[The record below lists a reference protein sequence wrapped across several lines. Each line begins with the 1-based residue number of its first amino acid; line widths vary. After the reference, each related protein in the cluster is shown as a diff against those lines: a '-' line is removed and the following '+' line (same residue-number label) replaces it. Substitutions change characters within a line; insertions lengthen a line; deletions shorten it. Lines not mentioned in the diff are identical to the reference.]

1 MLEYKEMINLFAIIV
16 CVIIYWV
23 LGAIWFSPKVFG
35 KKWSEALGKN
45 LEDLGPDL
53 KQGLGS
59 LITAIIATSILAF
72 LLELIGTYDAFTG
85 FLVGLLIGVG
95 FIFTVDLYDVLF
107 EQKSVIAFIF
117 DIGYHIVALMI
128 IGIILGIWKV

>member
-1 MLEYKEMINLFAIIV
+1 MINLFAIIV